1 MRRFVVLAL
10 AVVMLAGCGSSGTID
25 RGMLQSEIHHW
36 AVKQHLGANTRARC
50 PADVPIKAGSTFHCV
65 LNMDGQTTLL
75 TVTIE
80 NADGYVTWSM
90 G

>member
-10 AVVMLAGCGSSGTID
+10 AAVVLAGCGSSGTID
-25 RGMLQSEIHHW
+25 RGMLQSEIHQW
-36 AVKQHLGANTRARC
+36 AVKQHLGSNAHARC

-65 LNMDGQTTLL
+65 LSMGSQTTLL

-80 NADGYVTWSM
+80 NANGYVTWSM